1 MSERDGGNESEP
13 ESGAEQDAGEE
24 SGQAALSPSE
34 AFALLSNDTRLAA
47 MEVLWEADEALRF
60 TELADRADVTDTG
73 NLNYHLGQLDGRF
86 IRREDG
92 RYGLT
97 YPGQQVMTLVMTGD
111 ITDQPALEP
120 TRLDLHCPYCESE
133 VSLVHYGDRLRVLC
147 TGCEGT
153 YRTKRPDLPV
163 DGLPEVGTVTAL
175 MFPATGVRDRDP
187 GPLLEAGLAR
197 TASRWRDVCD
207 GFCPDCGGT
216 VEATVVVCP
225 DHESDGFC
233 ATCGSRFA
241 VTRPVTCD
249 SCGQQIAAQLA
260 LSAVTDPMV
269 VAFFIDHGIDL
280 LDPTWESARR
290 LLQGEER
297 VHSTDPLEAAVV
309 WTVDGESLRMRVG
322 ANGEVLDV
330 DRSGSS

>member
-1 MSERDGGNESEP
+1 MSERDVG
-13 ESGAEQDAGEE
+13 SGAGN
-24 SGQAALSPSE
+24 GRTALSPSE
-34 AFALLSNDTRLAA
+34 AFSLLSNDTRLAVLT
-47 MEVLWEADEALRF
+47 VLWEADDSLRF
-60 TELADRADVTDTG
+60 TDLAERADITDTG

-97 YPGQQVMTLVMTGD
+97 YPGRQVMTLVMTGD

-120 TRLDLHCPYCESE
+120 TRLDLRCPYCEAE
-133 VSLVHYGDRLRVLC
+133 VILVHYGDRLRVLC

-153 YRTKRPDLPV
+153 YRTKRPELPV
-163 DGLPEVGTVTAL
+163 EGLPETGTVTAL
-175 MFPATGVRDRDP
+175 MFPAVGVRDRDP
-187 GPLLEAGLAR
+187 EPLLEAGLAR

-216 VEATVVVCP
+216 VAPTAVVCP

-233 ATCGSRFA
+233 AACGSRFA

-249 SCGQQIAAQLA
+249 TCGREIAAQLA
-260 LSAVTDPMV
+260 LSAVTDPTA
-269 VAFFIDHGIDL
+269 VAFFDDHGVDL
-280 LDPTWESARR
+280 LDPTWETARH

-297 VHSTDPLEAAVV
+297 VHSTEPLEAEVV
-309 WTVDGESLRMRVG
+309 WTEDGESLHMRVG
-322 ANGEVLDV
+322 AVGEVLETTSDG
-330 DRSGSS
+330 RQ